1 MITKIE
7 LNPKDIEQEGDMN
20 SNCDWDCDQ
29 VIGFGEILT
38 ELLKLDLLDGPNTNE
53 NTNTNT
59 NTNRS
64 DCIGEILTE
73 LLKLDLLDG
82 PNTNKKDKYKYK
94 YKWLDWWDFDWII
107 EVGFV
112 GGSKYK

>member
-7 LNPKDIEQEGDMN
+7 LNPKDIEQKGDMN

-29 VIGFGEILT
+29 VIGF
-38 ELLKLDLLDGPNTNE
+38 
-53 NTNTNT
+53 
-59 NTNRS
+59 
-64 DCIGEILTE
+64 GEILTE

-94 YKWLDWWDFDWII
+94 YKWLDWWDFDKYKYKFKYKFKYKYKYKYKCKWLDWWDFDWII